1 MVGPSG
7 CGKSTLLK
15 LVGGLEDIS
24 SGRVVVDGKVLD
36 GPPDRL
42 GMVFQ
47 RDVLLDWRT
56 ILDNVLLSIEFT
68 RKPRAD
74 ERERAMALLNRF
86 GLGGFEHR
94 FPWELSGGMRQ
105 RASICRALLA
115 DPELL
120 LMDEPFGAL
129 DAMTRDDL
137 NVELAQIWQDTRKTL
152 LFITHSIVEA
162 VFLSDRVVMMSKA
175 PGMIVDTIAID
186 LPRPRR
192 LAVRDSAEFAGLCA
206 PHSPPLRRT
215 RDRQGMMRFVRKWLG
230 GDNETRDVVVVL
242 SAALLLWEAGVRLFK
257 PSPLILPAPSAIF
270 AAFLETPG
278 LFMRHLGFTLG
289 MTCIGFALAVVL
301 GVALAVGIVYSRFL
315 ERTIYTLLVALNSIP
330 KVALAPLFVIW
341 MGTGPEPKVA
351 IALMLAIF
359 PIVIDTVLGLRSVDP
374 DMLHLARVSKA
385 SPWAVLTKIRFP
397 CALPSLFAGMKVAI
411 SFALVGA
418 IVGEFVAGSHGIG
431 FQILV
436 AQGQFDTVRVF
447 VSLLLLGLVGTVL
460 FFLVDYAERLLLPWH
475 VSQRARHERS
485 AERV

>member
-1 MVGPSG
+1 MNTAASTMAASPYVSLDRVGKTYLSSRGPVAALENISLDIRPREFVSVVGPSG

-15 LVGGLEDIS
+15 LVGGLENIS
-24 SGRVVVDGKVLD
+24 SGRVVVDGKALD

-68 RKPRAD
+68 RKPRAE
-74 ERERAMALLNRF
+74 ERERAMALLARF

-175 PGMIVDTIAID
+175 PGVIVDTIVID

-192 LAVRDSAEFAGLCA
+192 LAVRDSAEFAA
-206 PHSPPLRRT
+206 YVHRIRHH
-215 RDRQGMMRFVRKWLG
+215 
-230 GDNETRDVVVVL
+230 
-242 SAALLLWEAGVRLFK
+242 
-257 PSPLILPAPSAIF
+257 F
-270 AAFLETPG
+270 AEL
-278 LFMRHLGFTLG
+278 
-289 MTCIGFALAVVL
+289 
-301 GVALAVGIVYSRFL
+301 GIVK
-315 ERTIYTLLVALNSIP
+315 E
-330 KVALAPLFVIW
+330 
-341 MGTGPEPKVA
+341 
-351 IALMLAIF
+351 
-359 PIVIDTVLGLRSVDP
+359 
-374 DMLHLARVSKA
+374 
-385 SPWAVLTKIRFP
+385 
-397 CALPSLFAGMKVAI
+397 
-411 SFALVGA
+411 
-418 IVGEFVAGSHGIG
+418 
-431 FQILV
+431 
-436 AQGQFDTVRVF
+436 
-447 VSLLLLGLVGTVL
+447 
-460 FFLVDYAERLLLPWH
+460 
-475 VSQRARHERS
+475 
-485 AERV
+485 